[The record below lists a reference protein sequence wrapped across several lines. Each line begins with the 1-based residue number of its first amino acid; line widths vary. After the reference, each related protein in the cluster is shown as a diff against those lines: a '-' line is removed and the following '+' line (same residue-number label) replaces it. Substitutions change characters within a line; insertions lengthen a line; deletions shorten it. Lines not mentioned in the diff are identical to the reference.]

1 MMEEEYEE
9 YHYSLGVSCNSSNW
23 FFFFAEI
30 MAGLQ
35 LEGDY
40 AKINLK
46 VGDIA

>member
-1 MMEEEYEE
+1 MKNIITI
-9 YHYSLGVSCNSSNW
+9 LGSAAIAATG

>member
-1 MMEEEYEE
+1 MKNIITV
-9 YHYSLGVSCNSSNW
+9 LGSAAIAATG
-23 FFFFAEI
+23 FFFAEI

-35 LEGDY
+35 LEVDY